1 MSVTTM
7 SILGALIAA
16 LITAFFASVFTT
28 EKVDLEGRLERTRV
42 KEMVDASVACG
53 AISQTRYGRF
63 YQNVF
68 RQWLGGEAI
77 QRIARILG
85 VDLYHVQED
94 IELAGLAEK
103 MSAEALVSMKFLG
116 LCGGILFGGIGVW
129 CQDFLYLAVAGTIFA
144 SGFWLPQDNVKT
156 ALKKRNQSIID
167 ELPAFIERS
176 YMCMESG
183 ANLRQA
189 LEMIAETSNSILGRE
204 FKQAFTMADYGTGW
218 ERELEAMA
226 KRISV
231 EALQDFVVDIIT
243 ANAKGISVTETLKE
257 EAEHINTIRRSNS
270 MMAIGALE
278 TRVMLLVMVFSLIPT
293 MGVLLLPVMINSLAI
308 L

>member
-42 KEMVDASVACG
+42 KEMVEASAAHG
-53 AISQTRYGRF
+53 TISQTRYGRF

-68 RQWLGGEAI
+68 R
-77 QRIARILG
+77 RRLG
-85 VDLYHVQED
+85 VEAVRRMAGMLGIDLEQVQED
-94 IELAGLAEK
+94 IELAGLTEK
-103 MSAEALVSMKFLG
+103 LSAEELASMKFLG
-116 LCGGILFGGIGVW
+116 LCGGILFGGIGLW
-129 CQDFLYLAVAGTIFA
+129 YQDFLYLSVAGAIFA
-144 SGFWLPQDNVKT
+144 AGFWLPQDKIKA

-189 LEMIAETSNSILGRE
+189 LEMIADTSDSVLGKE
-204 FKQAFTMADYGTGW
+204 FKQAFTLADYGTGW

-226 KRISV
+226 KRIQV

-257 EAEHINTIRRSNS
+257 EAEHINTIRRSHS